1 LHVHDKGVS
10 FLFWWSVSWGLFYPF
25 RSLCAS
31 LPGFPLWRDSVIIW
45 IQCEQVRVD
54 RTVIT
59 MAPELIKEIV
69 GRLAQGLHPER
80 IYLFGS
86 RARDQAGD
94 DSDIDLLV
102 VVPDSDLPRH
112 QREAL
117 SYDLL
122 WGLTTPIDVIVLTR
136 AEFQRASRVKTSLVA
151 TVEAEGQV
159 LYG

>member
-1 LHVHDKGVS
+1 
-10 FLFWWSVSWGLFYPF
+10 
-25 RSLCAS
+25 
-31 LPGFPLWRDSVIIW
+31 
-45 IQCEQVRVD
+45 
-54 RTVIT
+54 